1 MKKYF
6 TPINTAFILWS
17 ILLITIATFFRDNM
31 RLFLY
36 LSITVFIPF
45 VIWDILKQSKK
56 FKTEGTKDIYNSI
69 NRMVIIAV
77 VLVIIFAMAEQ
88 NYL

>member
-1 MKKYF
+1 
-6 TPINTAFILWS
+6 
-17 ILLITIATFFRDNM
+17 M